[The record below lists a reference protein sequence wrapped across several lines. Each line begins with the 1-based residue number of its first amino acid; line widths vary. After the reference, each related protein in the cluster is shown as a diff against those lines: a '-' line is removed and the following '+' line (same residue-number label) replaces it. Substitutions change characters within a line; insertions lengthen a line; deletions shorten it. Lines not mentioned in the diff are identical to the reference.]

1 MKRLHRDDLFGWSVF
16 DESRNID
23 FNGVAWVRG
32 DGNVLVDPVPMSAHD
47 EAHLREL
54 GGAATIILTNS
65 DHVRDAPALAER
77 FGARILGPGKERT
90 NFPVPCDGWLDQD
103 DVVVPGL
110 VAHTLS
116 GSKTPGEIALTL
128 EGTTLITGDLI
139 RAHGGRPAVP
149 AARREARRLRAGES
163 VGAAARRPARH
174 RRGTGGRRLAGIPSR
189 VGSAARAGRHVRRRL
204 TRSPREAVPVAVPH

>member
-23 FNGVAWVRG
+23 FHGVAWVRG

-47 EAHLREL
+47 EGHLREL

-90 NFPVPCDGWLDQD
+90 NFPVHCDAWLDQD

-110 VAHTLS
+110 VAHALS

-139 RAHGGRPAVP
+139 RAHEGGRLCLLPDAKLADPAQ
-149 AARREARRLRAGES
+149 ARASARRLAALPGIDAVL
-163 VGAAARRPARH
+163 VGDGWPVFRHGAEALRELVATFDAA
-174 RRGTGGRRLAGIPSR
+174 
-189 VGSAARAGRHVRRRL
+189 
-204 TRSPREAVPVAVPH
+204 